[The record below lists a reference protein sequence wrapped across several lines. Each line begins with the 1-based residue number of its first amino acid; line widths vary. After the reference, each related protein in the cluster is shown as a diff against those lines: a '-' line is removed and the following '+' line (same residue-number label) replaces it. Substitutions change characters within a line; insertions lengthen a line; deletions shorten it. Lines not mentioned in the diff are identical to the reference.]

1 MAPYFFD
8 WITHRT
14 DGPYWQ
20 QRAPQRYYPKITIPV
35 LNIEGWYDAFL
46 DGGVRNFT
54 GMVSAGGTAFA
65 RNNQWIV
72 TGPWGHLGWVGP
84 TALRRRCS
92 SESGQWAI
100 PRSMNSCWPGGITF
114 SKASTMV

>member
-20 QRAPQRYYPKITIPV
+20 QWAPQRYYPKITIPV

-54 GMVSAGGTAFA
+54 GMVSAGETAFA
-65 RNNQWIV
+65 RNNQRIV
-72 TGPWGHLGWVGP
+72 IGPWGHLGWGRPDSPAAPMLKQIRPVG
-84 TALRRRCS
+84 
-92 SESGQWAI
+92 
-100 PRSMNSCWPGGITF
+100 NSPVNELMLAWWDHFLKGVDNG
-114 SKASTMV
+114 